1 MHPFRNFKVKQGIY
15 YSFGSGC
22 EWCYFSGR
30 HTINNKGLIL
40 LFKNE
45 KYKLILVCSIKYF
58 LILLHAYIYSDKE
71 KQIKPKENT

>member
-1 MHPFRNFKVKQGIY
+1 M
-15 YSFGSGC
+15 
-22 EWCYFSGR
+22 
-30 HTINNKGLIL
+30 INNKGLIP